1 MGDSRLVKYA
11 ALGSTGLDVPRV
23 CLGMA
28 FRSGVDSDHMAEV
41 VWRGQELGC
50 NFLDVANVYSDG
62 KCEEVLGSI
71 IKGKRQEFI
80 VTTKV
85 GSQRHDSRPLS
96 RESVL
101 REAEGSLGRLRTDY
115 IDLYLCH
122 EPDPK
127 TPIAETLDAMERL
140 RAQGKIRYAGVSNYS
155 AGQVREAL
163 SEARAAGGAGVDCN
177 QVPYSLLNRE
187 IEDHLFPLCRGNR
200 VSITVF
206 SPTFIGLL
214 SGAYRFGRPPVP
226 GRSWATSAVYKY
238 EKCMTPT
245 TDRVVREVARIA
257 ASHGS
262 TPTQVAM
269 AWILVHPEVTSVITG
284 ADSAERVTENVGAL
298 DLALTADDRYR
309 LDAASRGLRMD
320 VQWGQYPP

>member
-1 MGDSRLVKYA
+1 MGDSRLVKYT
-11 ALGSTGLDVPRV
+11 ALGATGLDVPRV
-23 CLGMA
+23 CLGMV
-28 FRSGVDSDHMAEV
+28 FRSGVDSDRMAEV

-71 IKGKRQEFI
+71 IGGKRQEFI

-96 RESVL
+96 RESVV
-101 REAEGSLGRLRTDY
+101 REAEGSLARLRTDY
-115 IDLYLCH
+115 SDLYLCH
-122 EPDPK
+122 QPDPK
-127 TPIAETLDAMERL
+127 TPIAETLEAMERL

-155 AGQVREAL
+155 AGELREAL
-163 SEARAAGGAGVDCN
+163 SEARADGGAGVDCN

-187 IEDHLFPLCRGNR
+187 IEDHLLPLCQGNR
-200 VSITVF
+200 VSITVY

-214 SGAYRFGRPPVP
+214 SGAYRYGRPPVP

-245 TDRVVREVARIA
+245 TDRVMREVERIA
-257 ASHGS
+257 AAHQS
-262 TPTQVAM
+262 TPAQVAL
-269 AWILVHPEVTSVITG
+269 AWVLVHPEVSSVIIG
-284 ADSAERVTENVGAL
+284 ADSADRVTENVGAL
-298 DLALTADDRYR
+298 DLALTAEDRHR

-320 VQWGQYPP
+320 VRWGQYPP